1 MTMAIARRI
10 RARVRERVRDA
21 ATSTRPAVQLL
32 RKCPTSDEGGAEA
45 TPMLRTLADVNR
57 RNAERYAV
65 SRANDSDAGS
75 NSNQAVPYTLR
86 AVEKIILEDHTEAE
100 KPVPMSLAVLQKK
113 LAAYWA
119 RKAVGN

>member
-1 MTMAIARRI
+1 
-10 RARVRERVRDA
+10 
-21 ATSTRPAVQLL
+21 
-32 RKCPTSDEGGAEA
+32 
-45 TPMLRTLADVNR
+45 MLRTLADVNR